1 MSSIPKTLP
10 PGFVAYSRSPD
21 FTPATLPARLQAAHF
36 TKSGVWALLHVL
48 EGKVLYQLEPPH
60 SGEQL
65 VSAGECVVIE
75 SGVLHRASFVE
86 PGRLY
91 VEFYRA
97 ATPPDATAAG

>member
-1 MSSIPKTLP
+1 MSDILKSLP
-10 PGFVAYSRSPD
+10 PGLVAYSRSPD
-21 FTPATLPARLQAAHF
+21 FTPATLPAKLQSAHF

-65 VSAGECVVIE
+65 VCPGEYAVIQ

-97 ATPPDATAAG
+97 PRPDEAA

>member
-1 MSSIPKTLP
+1 MSDIPKALP
-10 PGFVAYSRSPD
+10 PGLVAYSRSPD
-21 FTPATLPARLQAAHF
+21 FTPATLPAKLQSAHF
-36 TKSGVWALLHVL
+36 TKAGVWALLHVL

-86 PGRLY
+86 PGRLF
-91 VEFYRA
+91 VEFYRVPRPEDNA
-97 ATPPDATAAG
+97 A

>member
-21 FTPATLPARLQAAHF
+21 FTPATLPARLQASHF
-36 TKSGVWALLHVL
+36 TKAGVWALLHVL
-48 EGKVLYQLEPPH
+48 EGKVLYRLEPPH

-97 ATPPDATAAG
+97 ALSPDAKAAG